1 MRSEAMLSVALFVL
15 GTGALLAQQEPAFPG
30 IQASVVVSAEAR
42 HGTIVPPL
50 HAGDVVV
57 TQGKQ
62 RDEVVSLEPLLSS
75 QAGVQLFV
83 LIDDSLSTSDLGS
96 KLTDVRE
103 FINAQP
109 KNVEI
114 GVAYMRNG
122 TALVTQNPTNDH
134 VLAAKAL
141 RLPTGE
147 SAGGASPYFS
157 LGELIKRWPNTNA
170 ARQVTLISDGIDPY
184 WESFSLDDPYVNEA
198 ISEAQRARVV
208 VNAIYAR
215 GDGHLGHTLWRN
227 TLGQSFLSE
236 LADSTGGEAY
246 YLATD
251 SPPSFTPYF
260 NQITKRMQQAYLL
273 TFKAQP
279 GAKSGMQAV
288 KIATEVPNV
297 DLVAQSRV
305 FVPAT

>member
-1 MRSEAMLSVALFVL
+1 MKLKALLSAILFAVFGL
-15 GTGALLAQQEPAFPG
+15 AALAQQEPAFPG
-30 IQASVVVSAEAR
+30 IQASVVVSAEAQ
-42 HGTIVPPL
+42 HGTTVPAL
-50 HAGDVVV
+50 RAEDVIV

-62 RDEVVSLEPLLSS
+62 RDQVISLEPLFSS
-75 QAGVQLFV
+75 QAGVQVFI
-83 LIDDSLSTSDLGS
+83 LIDDSLSTSDLGP
-96 KLTDVRE
+96 KLNDIRQ
-103 FINAQP
+103 FIAAQP
-109 KNVEI
+109 ANVQV

-122 TALVTQNPTNDH
+122 TALIAQNPISDH
-134 VLAAKAL
+134 ALAAKAL

-157 LGELIKRWPNTNA
+157 LGELIKRWPETNA
-170 ARQVTLISDGIDPY
+170 ARQVVMISDGVDPY
-184 WESFSLDDPYVNEA
+184 WDSFSLDDPYVNEA
-198 ISEAQRARVV
+198 IDQAQRARVV

-227 TLGQSFLSE
+227 TLAQSFLSE

-260 NQITKRMQQAYLL
+260 NQIAKRMQHGYLL

-279 GAKSGMQAV
+279 GAKSGMQPV
-288 KIATEVPNV
+288 KISTEVPNV

-305 FVPAT
+305 YVPVS

>member
-1 MRSEAMLSVALFVL
+1 MKLKALLSAILFAVFGL
-15 GTGALLAQQEPAFPG
+15 AALAQQEPAFPG
-30 IQASVVVSAEAR
+30 TQASVVVSAEAQ
-42 HGTIVPPL
+42 HGTTVPAL
-50 HAGDVVV
+50 RAEDVIV

-62 RDEVVSLEPLLSS
+62 RDQVMSLEPLFSS
-75 QAGVQLFV
+75 QAGVQVFI
-83 LIDDSLSTSDLGS
+83 LIDDSLSTSDLGP
-96 KLTDVRE
+96 KLNDIRQ
-103 FINAQP
+103 FIAAQP
-109 KNVEI
+109 ANVQV

-122 TALVTQNPTNDH
+122 TALIAQNPISDH
-134 VLAAKAL
+134 TLAAKAL

-157 LGELIKRWPNTNA
+157 LGELIKRWPETNA
-170 ARQVTLISDGIDPY
+170 ARQVVMISDGVDPY
-184 WESFSLDDPYVNEA
+184 WDSFNLDDPYVNEA
-198 ISEAQRARVV
+198 IDQAQRARVV

-227 TLGQSFLSE
+227 TLAQSFLSE

-260 NQITKRMQQAYLL
+260 NQIAKRMQHGYLL

-279 GAKSGMQAV
+279 GAKSGMQPV
-288 KIATEVPNV
+288 KISTEVPNV

-305 FVPAT
+305 YVPVS

>member
-1 MRSEAMLSVALFVL
+1 MKLKALLSAILFAVFGL
-15 GTGALLAQQEPAFPG
+15 AALAQQEPAFPG
-30 IQASVVVSAEAR
+30 TQASVVVSAEAQ
-42 HGTIVPPL
+42 HGTTVPAL
-50 HAGDVVV
+50 RAEDVIV

-62 RDEVVSLEPLLSS
+62 RDQVMSLEPLFSS
-75 QAGVQLFV
+75 QAGVQIFI
-83 LIDDSLSTSDLGS
+83 LIDDSLSTSDLGP
-96 KLTDVRE
+96 KLNDIRQ
-103 FINAQP
+103 FIAAQP
-109 KNVEI
+109 ANVQV

-122 TALVTQNPTNDH
+122 TALIAQNPISDH
-134 VLAAKAL
+134 ALAAKAL

-157 LGELIKRWPNTNA
+157 LGELIKRWPETNA
-170 ARQVTLISDGIDPY
+170 ARQVVMISDGVDPY
-184 WESFSLDDPYVNEA
+184 WDSFSLDDPYVNEA
-198 ISEAQRARVV
+198 IDQAQRARVV

-227 TLGQSFLSE
+227 TLAQSFLSE

-260 NQITKRMQQAYLL
+260 NQIAKRMQHGYLL

-279 GAKSGMQAV
+279 GAKSGMQPV
-288 KIATEVPNV
+288 KISTEVPNV

-305 FVPAT
+305 

>member
-1 MRSEAMLSVALFVL
+1 MKLKALLSAILFAVFGL
-15 GTGALLAQQEPAFPG
+15 AALAQQEPAFPG
-30 IQASVVVSAEAR
+30 TQASVVVSAEAQ
-42 HGTIVPPL
+42 HGTTVPAL
-50 HAGDVVV
+50 RAEDVIV

-62 RDEVVSLEPLLSS
+62 RDQVMSLEPLFSS
-75 QAGVQLFV
+75 QAGVQIFI
-83 LIDDSLSTSDLGS
+83 LIDDSLSTSDLGP
-96 KLTDVRE
+96 KLNDIRQ
-103 FINAQP
+103 FIAAQP
-109 KNVEI
+109 ANVQV

-122 TALVTQNPTNDH
+122 TALIAQNPISDH
-134 VLAAKAL
+134 ALAAKAL

-157 LGELIKRWPNTNA
+157 LGELIKRWPETNA
-170 ARQVTLISDGIDPY
+170 ARQVVMISDGVDPY
-184 WESFSLDDPYVNEA
+184 WDSFSLDDPYVNEA
-198 ISEAQRARVV
+198 IDQAQRARVV

-227 TLGQSFLSE
+227 TLAQSFLSE

-260 NQITKRMQQAYLL
+260 NQIAKRMQHGYLL

-279 GAKSGMQAV
+279 GAKSGMQPV
-288 KIATEVPNV
+288 KISTEVPNV

-305 FVPAT
+305 YVPVS

>member
-1 MRSEAMLSVALFVL
+1 V
-15 GTGALLAQQEPAFPG
+15 
-30 IQASVVVSAEAR
+30 I
-42 HGTIVPPL
+42 
-50 HAGDVVV
+50 V

-62 RDEVVSLEPLLSS
+62 RDQVISLEPLLNSP
-75 QAGVQLFV
+75 AGVQVFV
-83 LIDDSLSTSDLGS
+83 LIDDSLSTSDLGA
-96 KLTDVRE
+96 KLNDIRQ
-103 FINAQP
+103 FITAQP
-109 KNVEI
+109 ASVQV

-122 TALVTQNPTNDH
+122 TALVAQNPTNDH
-134 VLAAKAL
+134 AVAAKAL

-157 LGELIKRWPNTNA
+157 LGELLKHWPQTNA
-170 ARQVTLISDGIDPY
+170 ARQVIMISDGVDPY
-184 WESFSLDDPYVNEA
+184 WDSFSLDDPYVNEA
-198 ISEAQRARVV
+198 IAQAQRAHVV

-227 TLGQSFLSE
+227 TLAQSFLSE

-251 SPPSFTPYF
+251 SPPSFTPYL
-260 NQITKRMQQAYLL
+260 NQISKRMQNSYLL

-279 GAKSGMQAV
+279 VPKSGMQPV

-297 DLVAQSRV
+297 DLVGQTRV
-305 FVPAT
+305 YVPVS

>member
-1 MRSEAMLSVALFVL
+1 MKLKALLSAILFAVFGL
-15 GTGALLAQQEPAFPG
+15 AALAQQEPAFPG
-30 IQASVVVSAEAR
+30 TQASVVVSAEAQ
-42 HGTIVPPL
+42 HGTTVPAL
-50 HAGDVVV
+50 RAEDVIV

-62 RDEVVSLEPLLSS
+62 RDQVMSLEPLFSS
-75 QAGVQLFV
+75 QAGVQIFI
-83 LIDDSLSTSDLGS
+83 LIDDSLSTSDLGP
-96 KLTDVRE
+96 KLNDIRQ
-103 FINAQP
+103 FIAAQP
-109 KNVEI
+109 ANVQV

-122 TALVTQNPTNDH
+122 TALIAQNPISDH
-134 VLAAKAL
+134 ALAAKAL
-141 RLPTGE
+141 RLATGE

-157 LGELIKRWPNTNA
+157 LGELIKRWPETNA
-170 ARQVTLISDGIDPY
+170 ARQVVMISDGVDPY
-184 WESFSLDDPYVNEA
+184 WDSFSLDDPYVNEA
-198 ISEAQRARVV
+198 IDQAQRARVV

-227 TLGQSFLSE
+227 TLAQSFLSE

-260 NQITKRMQQAYLL
+260 NQIAKRMQHGYLL

-279 GAKSGMQAV
+279 GAKSGMQPV
-288 KIATEVPNV
+288 KISTEVPNV

-305 FVPAT
+305 YVPVS

>member
-1 MRSEAMLSVALFVL
+1 MKLKALLSAILFAVFGL
-15 GTGALLAQQEPAFPG
+15 AALAQQEPAFPG
-30 IQASVVVSAEAR
+30 TQASVVVSAEAQ
-42 HGTIVPPL
+42 HGTTAPAL
-50 HAGDVVV
+50 RAEDVIV

-62 RDEVVSLEPLLSS
+62 RDQVMSLEPLFSS
-75 QAGVQLFV
+75 QAGVQIFI
-83 LIDDSLSTSDLGS
+83 LIDDSLSTSDLGP
-96 KLTDVRE
+96 KLNDIRQ
-103 FINAQP
+103 FIAAQP
-109 KNVEI
+109 ANVQV

-122 TALVTQNPTNDH
+122 TALIAQNPISDH
-134 VLAAKAL
+134 ALAAKAL

-157 LGELIKRWPNTNA
+157 LGELIKRWPETNA
-170 ARQVTLISDGIDPY
+170 ARQVVMISDGVDPY
-184 WESFSLDDPYVNEA
+184 WDSFSLDDPYVNEA
-198 ISEAQRARVV
+198 IDQAQRARVV

-227 TLGQSFLSE
+227 TLAQSFLSE

-260 NQITKRMQQAYLL
+260 NQIAKRMQHGYLL

-279 GAKSGMQAV
+279 GAKSGMQPV
-288 KIATEVPNV
+288 KISTEVPNV

-305 FVPAT
+305 YVPVS

>member
-1 MRSEAMLSVALFVL
+1 MKLKALLSAILFAVFGL
-15 GTGALLAQQEPAFPG
+15 AALAQQEPAFPG
-30 IQASVVVSAEAR
+30 TQASVVVSAEAQ
-42 HGTIVPPL
+42 HGTTVPAL
-50 HAGDVVV
+50 RAEDVIV

-62 RDEVVSLEPLLSS
+62 RDQVMSLEPLFSS
-75 QAGVQLFV
+75 QAGVQIFI
-83 LIDDSLSTSDLGS
+83 LIDDSLSTSDLGP
-96 KLTDVRE
+96 KLNDIRQ
-103 FINAQP
+103 FIAAQP
-109 KNVEI
+109 ANVQV

-122 TALVTQNPTNDH
+122 TALIAQNPISDH
-134 VLAAKAL
+134 TLAAKAL

-157 LGELIKRWPNTNA
+157 LGELIKRWPETNA
-170 ARQVTLISDGIDPY
+170 ARQVVMISDGVDPY
-184 WESFSLDDPYVNEA
+184 WDSFSLDDPYVNEA
-198 ISEAQRARVV
+198 IDQAQRARVV

-227 TLGQSFLSE
+227 TLAQSFLSE

-260 NQITKRMQQAYLL
+260 NQIAKRMQHGYLL

-279 GAKSGMQAV
+279 GAKSGMQPV
-288 KIATEVPNV
+288 KISTEVPNV

-305 FVPAT
+305 YVPVS

>member
-1 MRSEAMLSVALFVL
+1 MKLKALLTAILFAVFGL
-15 GTGALLAQQEPAFPG
+15 AALAQQEPAFPG
-30 IQASVVVSAEAR
+30 TQASVVVSAEAQ
-42 HGTIVPPL
+42 HGTTVPAL
-50 HAGDVVV
+50 RAEDVIV

-62 RDEVVSLEPLLSS
+62 RDQVMSLEPLFSS
-75 QAGVQLFV
+75 QAGVQIFI
-83 LIDDSLSTSDLGS
+83 LIDDSLSTSDLGP
-96 KLTDVRE
+96 KLNDIRQ
-103 FINAQP
+103 FIAAQP
-109 KNVEI
+109 ANVQV

-122 TALVTQNPTNDH
+122 TALIAQNPISDH
-134 VLAAKAL
+134 ALAAKAL

-157 LGELIKRWPNTNA
+157 LGELIKRWPETNA
-170 ARQVTLISDGIDPY
+170 ARQVVMISDGVDPY
-184 WESFSLDDPYVNEA
+184 WDSFSLDDPYVNEA
-198 ISEAQRARVV
+198 IDQAQRARVV

-227 TLGQSFLSE
+227 TLAQSFLSE

-260 NQITKRMQQAYLL
+260 NQIAKRMQHGYLL

-279 GAKSGMQAV
+279 GAKSGMQPV
-288 KIATEVPNV
+288 KISTEVPNV

-305 FVPAT
+305 YVPVS

>member
-1 MRSEAMLSVALFVL
+1 MKLKALLSAILFAVFGL
-15 GTGALLAQQEPAFPG
+15 AALAQQEPAFPG
-30 IQASVVVSAEAR
+30 TQASIVVSAEAQ
-42 HGTIVPPL
+42 HGTTVPAL
-50 HAGDVVV
+50 RAEDVIV

-62 RDEVVSLEPLLSS
+62 RDQVISLEPLFSS
-75 QAGVQLFV
+75 QAGVQAFI
-83 LIDDSLSTSDLGS
+83 LIDDSLSTSDLGP
-96 KLTDVRE
+96 KLNDIRQ
-103 FINAQP
+103 FIGAQP
-109 KNVEI
+109 ANVQV

-122 TALVTQNPTNDH
+122 TVLIAQNPTNDRAA
-134 VLAAKAL
+134 AAKAL

-157 LGELIKRWPNTNA
+157 VGELIKRWPETNA
-170 ARQVTLISDGIDPY
+170 ARQVVMISDGIDPY
-184 WESFSLDDPYVNEA
+184 WDSFSLDDPYVNEA
-198 ISEAQRARVV
+198 IDLAQRARVV

-236 LADSTGGEAY
+236 LADSSGGEAY

-251 SPPSFTPYF
+251 SPPSFTPYL
-260 NQITKRMQQAYLL
+260 NQIAKRMQHAYLL

-279 GAKSGMQAV
+279 GPKSGMQPV
-288 KIATEVPNV
+288 KISTEVPNV

-305 FVPAT
+305 YVPVS

>member
-1 MRSEAMLSVALFVL
+1 MKLKALLSAILFAVFGL
-15 GTGALLAQQEPAFPG
+15 AALAQQEPAFPG
-30 IQASVVVSAEAR
+30 TQASVVVSAEAQ
-42 HGTIVPPL
+42 HGTTVPAL
-50 HAGDVVV
+50 RAEDVIV

-62 RDEVVSLEPLLSS
+62 RDQVMSLEPLFSS
-75 QAGVQLFV
+75 QAGVQIFI
-83 LIDDSLSTSDLGS
+83 LIDDSLSTSDLGP
-96 KLTDVRE
+96 KLNDIRQ
-103 FINAQP
+103 FIAAQP
-109 KNVEI
+109 ANVQV

-122 TALVTQNPTNDH
+122 TALIAQNPISDH
-134 VLAAKAL
+134 ALAAKAL

-157 LGELIKRWPNTNA
+157 LGELIKRWPETNA
-170 ARQVTLISDGIDPY
+170 ARQVVMISDGVDPY
-184 WESFSLDDPYVNEA
+184 WDSFSLDDPYVNEA
-198 ISEAQRARVV
+198 IDQAQRARVV

-215 GDGHLGHTLWRN
+215 GDGHVGHTLWRN
-227 TLGQSFLSE
+227 TLAQSFLSE

-260 NQITKRMQQAYLL
+260 NQIAKRMQHGYLL

-279 GAKSGMQAV
+279 GAKSGMQPV
-288 KIATEVPNV
+288 KISTEVPNV

-305 FVPAT
+305 YVPVS

>member
-1 MRSEAMLSVALFVL
+1 MKLKALLSAILFAVFGL
-15 GTGALLAQQEPAFPG
+15 AALAQQEPAFPG
-30 IQASVVVSAEAR
+30 TQASVVVSAEAQ
-42 HGTIVPPL
+42 HGTTIPAL
-50 HAGDVVV
+50 RAEDVIV

-62 RDEVVSLEPLLSS
+62 RDQVISLEPLFSS
-75 QAGVQLFV
+75 QAGVQVFI
-83 LIDDSLSTSDLGS
+83 LIDDSLSTSDLGP
-96 KLTDVRE
+96 KLNDIRQ
-103 FINAQP
+103 FIGAQP
-109 KNVEI
+109 ANVQV

-122 TALVTQNPTNDH
+122 TALIAQNPTNDRAA
-134 VLAAKAL
+134 AAKAL

-157 LGELIKRWPNTNA
+157 VGELIKRWPETNA
-170 ARQVTLISDGIDPY
+170 ARQVVMISDGIDPY
-184 WESFSLDDPYVNEA
+184 WDSFSFDDPYVNEA
-198 ISEAQRARVV
+198 IDLAQRARVV

-236 LADSTGGEAY
+236 LADSSGGEAY

-251 SPPSFTPYF
+251 SPPSFTPYL
-260 NQITKRMQQAYLL
+260 NQIAKRMQHAYLL

-279 GAKSGMQAV
+279 GPKSGMQPV
-288 KIATEVPNV
+288 KISTEVPNV

-305 FVPAT
+305 YVPVS

>member
-1 MRSEAMLSVALFVL
+1 MKFK
-15 GTGALLAQQEPAFPG
+15 ALLSTILFAVFGIAAFAQQDPAFPG
-30 IQASVVVSAEAR
+30 TLASVVVSAEAQ
-42 HGTIVPPL
+42 HGTTVPAL
-50 HAGDVVV
+50 HAEDVIV

-62 RDEVVSLEPLLSS
+62 RDQVISLEPLLSS
-75 QAGVQLFV
+75 QAGVQVFI
-83 LIDDSLSTSDLGS
+83 LIDDSLSTSDLGP
-96 KLTDVRE
+96 KLNDIRQ
-103 FINAQP
+103 FISGQP
-109 KNVEI
+109 ANVQV

-122 TALVTQNPTNDH
+122 TAPVAQNPTSDH
-134 VLAAKAL
+134 ALAAKAL

-157 LGELIKRWPNTNA
+157 LGELIKRWPETNA
-170 ARQVTLISDGIDPY
+170 ARQVIMISDGVDPY
-184 WESFSLDDPYVNEA
+184 WDSFGLDDPYVNEA
-198 ISEAQRARVV
+198 IAQAQRARVV

-260 NQITKRMQQAYLL
+260 NQISTRMQHAYLL

-279 GAKSGMQAV
+279 GAKAGMQPV

-297 DLVAQSRV
+297 DLVAQSHV
-305 FVPAT
+305 YVPVS